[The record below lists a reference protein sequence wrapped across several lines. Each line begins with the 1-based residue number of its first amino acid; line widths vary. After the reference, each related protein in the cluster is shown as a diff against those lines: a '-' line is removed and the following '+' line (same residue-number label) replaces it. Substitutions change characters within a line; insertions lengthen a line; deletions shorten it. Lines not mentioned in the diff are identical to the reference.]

1 LRSLKSIL
9 ENTIIWELLIIEC
22 NFNRLNY
29 VCSEGAHRER
39 TKPQQYGQDHVEG
52 ITIMKN
58 WVERKGFARMGLARE
73 DLGTDVTIREGT
85 SLGESCVRK
94 DLTSERG

>member
-1 LRSLKSIL
+1 
-9 ENTIIWELLIIEC
+9 
-22 NFNRLNY
+22 
-29 VCSEGAHRER
+29 
-39 TKPQQYGQDHVEG
+39 
-52 ITIMKN
+52 MKN

-73 DLGTDVTIREGT
+73 DLGTDATIREGT

>member
-1 LRSLKSIL
+1 MRSLKSIL

-29 VCSEGAHRER
+29 VWSEGAHHER
-39 TKPQQYGQDHVEG
+39 IKPQQYGLDHVEG
-52 ITIMKN
+52 ITVKKN
-58 WVERKGFARMGLARE
+58 WVEWKGFARMGLARE
-73 DLGTDVTIREGT
+73 DLGTYVTIREGT